1 MTDAIP
7 LTWAPES
14 CTLPT
19 VERPLREE
27 AFAALFR
34 DHLTRVQRTSPTV
47 AELTFGA
54 ESLDR
59 ARELA
64 TLEASCCSFFS
75 FDVRE
80 ADGRV
85 LMTVAVSPVHAPVLD
100 ALLDSA
106 VAASGAEVVA

>member
-1 MTDAIP
+1 MTDAIL

-19 VERPLREE
+19 VERPLREL
-27 AFAALFR
+27 AFARLFH
-34 DHLTRVQRTSPTV
+34 DQLQRVRRPVPTA
-47 AELTFGA
+47 AEFTLGA

-64 TLEASCCSFFS
+64 MLETSCCSFFS

-80 ADGRV
+80 GDERV
-85 LMTVAVSPVHAPVLD
+85 LMIVAVSPAHVPILD
-100 ALLDSA
+100 ALVNSA
-106 VAASGAEVVA
+106 VAGSGAEVVA